1 MEENKMKRV
10 KLFSAGT
17 MGLFLLSLIGAGC
30 FLPTPVESAPIV
42 MRIGHAMPTNHG
54 YHIWAEKF
62 KEELSKTMKD
72 RVDVQI
78 FPNGQLGKETEYL
91 EGMRMGTLDASILG
105 RHGQVDIRLEVLNF
119 PMIYRDQKHQDAIL
133 RQNSK
138 LQQELDNIFYEKGY
152 KCLGWGVLGDRH
164 VTTKDRAVRKAS
176 DLKGLDIRIPNVPVY
191 LAAFKAWGAN
201 PTPLDFTEVYSAL
214 QQGVI
219 KAQENP
225 PEIIFTSRF
234 YEVQKY
240 LNLTAHSDMP
250 CEFLVG
256 KNYWEKLPKD
266 VQEAILKAATVSRDY
281 HVKVVREANEK
292 LVDELGK
299 KGMIIVRD
307 VDRKSFVPGAEEAY
321 KQFEDKVGK
330 DLIQRVKDAK

>member
-1 MEENKMKRV
+1 MKKV
-10 KLFSAGT
+10 KTFCVGIVC
-17 MGLFLLSLIGAGC
+17 LSLLTLIGMSG
-30 FLPTPVESAPIV
+30 FLGTYAEAAPMV
-42 MRIGHAMPTNHG
+42 MRIGHAMPTAHG

-62 KEELSKTMKD
+62 KEELAKTMKD

-119 PMIYRDQKHQDAIL
+119 PMIYRDQKHQDVIL

-138 LQQELDNIFYEKGY
+138 LQQDLDNIFYEKGY

-176 DLKGLDIRIPNVPVY
+176 DLKGLDIRIPNVPVF

-225 PEIIFTSRF
+225 PEIIYTSRF

-240 LNLTAHSDMP
+240 LCLTAHSDMP
-250 CEFLVG
+250 CQFLVG
-256 KNYWEKLPKD
+256 RNYWEKLPKD
-266 VQEAILKAATVSRDY
+266 VQEAMMKAATTARDY
-281 HVKVVREANEK
+281 HVKVVREANAK
-292 LVDELGK
+292 LVDELEK
-299 KGMIIVRD
+299 KGMIIIRD

-321 KQFEDKVGK
+321 RQFEDKIGK
-330 DLIQRVKDAK
+330 DLIRRVQEAK

>member
-1 MEENKMKRV
+1 
-10 KLFSAGT
+10 
-17 MGLFLLSLIGAGC
+17 
-30 FLPTPVESAPIV
+30 
-42 MRIGHAMPTNHG
+42 MPTAHG

-62 KEELSKTMKD
+62 KEELAKTMKD

-119 PMIYRDQKHQDAIL
+119 PMIYRDQKHQDVIL

-138 LQQELDNIFYEKGY
+138 LQQDLDNIFYEKGY

-176 DLKGLDIRIPNVPVY
+176 DLKGLDIRIPNVPVF

-225 PEIIFTSRF
+225 PEIIYTSRF

-240 LNLTAHSDMP
+240 LCLTAHSDMP
-250 CEFLVG
+250 CQFLVG
-256 KNYWEKLPKD
+256 RNYWEKLPKD
-266 VQEAILKAATVSRDY
+266 VQEAMMKAATTARDY
-281 HVKVVREANEK
+281 HVKVVREANAK
-292 LVDELGK
+292 LVDELEK
-299 KGMIIVRD
+299 KGMIIIRD

-321 KQFEDKVGK
+321 RQFEDKIGK
-330 DLIQRVKDAK
+330 DLIRRVQEAK

>member
-1 MEENKMKRV
+1 MKKVSFFR
-10 KLFSAGT
+10 AGI
-17 MGLFLLSLIGAGC
+17 MGLFLFGLVGASW
-30 FLPTPVESAPIV
+30 FLVTSVESAPIV
-42 MRIGHAMPTNHG
+42 MRIGHAMPTSHG

-62 KEELSKTMKD
+62 KEELAKTMKD

-133 RQNSK
+133 RRNSK
-138 LQQELDNIFYEKGY
+138 LQQDLDNIFYEKGY

-164 VTTKDRAVRKAS
+164 ITTKDRPIRKAS

-240 LNLTAHSDMP
+240 LSLTAHSDMP

-266 VQEAILKAATVSRDY
+266 VQDAIMKAATTARDY